1 MVLRPPE
8 IQYDGIRTKI
18 GGKPIIPDKLHQSYQ
33 LQIESLPTSLQKIF
47 DGNSLQS
54 KTGVILKLRRKSLGH
69 LESSFYYPTASFAL
83 LSMISYFI
91 KPDIVSCFIRL
102 DDYIQLWSH
111 ANRRFPVYEAKVL
124 FSQGCGRM

>member
-8 IQYDGIRTKI
+8 IQYDDLRTNI
-18 GGKPIIPDKLHQSYQ
+18 GGKPIIPDKLPHQSYQ
-33 LQIESLPTSLQKIF
+33 LQLESLPTSLQKSF
-47 DGNSLQS
+47 DGNSLKS

-91 KPDIVSCFIRL
+91 KPETVSCSIRQNL
-102 DDYIQLWSH
+102 DDYISLAFWGPTAH
-111 ANRRFPVYEAKVL
+111 TLEIT
-124 FSQGCGRM
+124 